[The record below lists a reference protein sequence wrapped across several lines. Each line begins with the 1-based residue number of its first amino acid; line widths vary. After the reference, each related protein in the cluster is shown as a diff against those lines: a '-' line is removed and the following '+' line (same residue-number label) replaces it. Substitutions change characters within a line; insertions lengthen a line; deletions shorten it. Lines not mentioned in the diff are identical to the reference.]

1 MPGRVFPPLTCWQL
15 HSIEKFVVAVAVAVV
30 VVEGEKEDEEEEEK
44 MTLQDSGCVVEH
56 RKQRNVVQPFL
67 KQVIW
72 VDYLLM
78 GSNRQTPSCH

>member
-15 HSIEKFVVAVAVAVV
+15 HSIEKFVVAVAV
-30 VVEGEKEDEEEEEK
+30 VEGEEEDEEEK